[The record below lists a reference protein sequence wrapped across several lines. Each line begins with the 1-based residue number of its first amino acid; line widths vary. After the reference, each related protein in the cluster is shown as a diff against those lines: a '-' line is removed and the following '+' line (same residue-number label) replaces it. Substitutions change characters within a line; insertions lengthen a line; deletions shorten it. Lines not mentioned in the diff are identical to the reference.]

1 MRRPPFVAVYAG
13 ILIASICAGQSGDK
27 SPTVLV
33 REVHFTG
40 EPGGTERQLGESTEF
55 LVGHRM
61 EQKAAVQEASSS
73 VTAFLRH
80 RGYLKSR
87 VTPEVRSTRLFGN
100 SKEQAVAL
108 EIAIEPG
115 NRYRVRGVTFAG
127 LSREAPDSDLRQ
139 ACILNDGDVA
149 DGEEVGNCVA
159 NLRALFQKK
168 GLEVAV
174 TPNMTF
180 DDEHLAVAIKFDIEK

>member
-1 MRRPPFVAVYAG
+1 MQRPPFVAMYAW
-13 ILIASICAGQSGDK
+13 IFIACICIGQSSDK

-40 EPGGTERQLGESTEF
+40 EPGGTERQLSEYTEF

-61 EQKAAVQEASSS
+61 EQKAVMQEASSS

-87 VTPEVRSTRLFGN
+87 VTPEVRPARIFGN
-100 SKEQAVAL
+100 SKEQVVAL

-127 LSREAPDSDLRQ
+127 LSREAQDSDLRQ

-149 DGEEVGNCVA
+149 DGEQVGNCVA

-168 GLEVAV
+168 GLDVAV
-174 TPNMTF
+174 IPNMTF
-180 DDEHLAVAIKFDIEK
+180 DDEHLVVALNFDIEK

>member
-1 MRRPPFVAVYAG
+1 MQRPPFAAMYAW
-13 ILIASICAGQSGDK
+13 ILIASICAGQRGDK
-27 SPTVLV
+27 SPMVLV

-40 EPGGTERQLGESTEF
+40 EPGGTERQLSEYTEF

-61 EQKAAVQEASSS
+61 EQKAMMQEASSS

-87 VTPEVRSTRLFGN
+87 VTPDVRPARIFGN
-100 SKEQAVAL
+100 SKDQTVAL

-127 LSREAPDSDLRQ
+127 LSREAQDSDLRR

-159 NLRALFQKK
+159 NLRALFEKK
-168 GLEVAV
+168 GLDVAV
-174 TPNMTF
+174 IPNMTF
-180 DDEHLAVAIKFDIEK
+180 DDEHMVVALNFDIEK